1 MVTVENSKM
10 SEGVAWNQGELSEET
25 RKMIMDSNPMMNHQ
39 MAVFN
44 LLDEIAR
51 PHHAPR
57 KYRDDHL
64 IRGLR
69 NMLIDF
75 QLSGQDDYAEC
86 VILAIE
92 ALNGKVKPD

>member
-1 MVTVENSKM
+1 M

-25 RKMIMDSNPMMNHQ
+25 RKLVLERTEMINHQ

-44 LLDEIAR
+44 LIDEIAR
-51 PHHAPR
+51 PQHVPR
-57 KYRDDHL
+57 KFRDDHL

-92 ALNGKVKPD
+92 GLGGQVKPD

>member
-1 MVTVENSKM
+1 M

-25 RKMIMDSNPMMNHQ
+25 RALIGQMNQ
-39 MAVFN
+39 QLAVFS
-44 LLDEIAR
+44 LLEEIAR
-51 PHHAPR
+51 PTHAPK
-57 KYRDDHL
+57 KYREDHL

-69 NMLIDF
+69 TMLIDF

-92 ALNGKVKPD
+92 GLGGQVKPD

>member
-1 MVTVENSKM
+1 M

-25 RKMIMDSNPMMNHQ
+25 RKLVLERTEMINHQ

-44 LLDEIAR
+44 LIDEIAR
-51 PHHAPR
+51 PQHVPR
-57 KYRDDHL
+57 KFRDDHL
-64 IRGLR
+64 IRGLL
-69 NMLIDF
+69 NMVIDF

-92 ALNGKVKPD
+92 GLGGQVKPD

>member
-1 MVTVENSKM
+1 M
-10 SEGVAWNQGELSEET
+10 SDGVSWHQGELSEEPRT
-25 RKMIMDSNPMMNHQ
+25 LVLERTAMINHQ

-44 LLDEIAR
+44 LIDEIAR
-51 PHHAPR
+51 PQHVPR
-57 KYRDDHL
+57 KFRDDHL

-69 NMLIDF
+69 NMVIDF

-92 ALNGKVKPD
+92 GLGGQVKPD

>member
-1 MVTVENSKM
+1 M

-25 RKMIMDSNPMMNHQ
+25 RKLVLERTEMINHQ

-44 LLDEIAR
+44 LIDEIAR
-51 PHHAPR
+51 PQHVPR
-57 KYRDDHL
+57 KFRDDHL

-69 NMLIDF
+69 NMVIDF

-92 ALNGKVKPD
+92 GLGGQVKPD

>member
-1 MVTVENSKM
+1 M
-10 SEGVAWNQGELSEET
+10 SEGVAWNQGELTEET
-25 RKMIMDSNPMMNHQ
+25 RKLVLERTEMTNHQ

-44 LLDEIAR
+44 LIDEIAR
-51 PHHAPR
+51 PQHVPR
-57 KYRDDHL
+57 KFRDDHL

-92 ALNGKVKPD
+92 GLGGQVKPD

>member
-1 MVTVENSKM
+1 M

-25 RKMIMDSNPMMNHQ
+25 RKMVLESKAMMNHQ

-51 PHHAPR
+51 PKHVKR
-57 KYRDDHL
+57 KFRDDHL

-92 ALNGKVKPD
+92 GLGGQIKPD

>member
-1 MVTVENSKM
+1 M

-25 RKMIMDSNPMMNHQ
+25 RKLVLERTDMINHQ

-44 LLDEIAR
+44 LIDEIAR
-51 PHHAPR
+51 PQHVPR
-57 KYRDDHL
+57 KFRDDHL

-69 NMLIDF
+69 NMVIDF

-92 ALNGKVKPD
+92 GLGGQVKPD

>member
-1 MVTVENSKM
+1 M

-25 RKMIMDSNPMMNHQ
+25 RKLVLERTEMINHQ

-44 LLDEIAR
+44 LIDEIAR
-51 PHHAPR
+51 PQHVPR
-57 KYRDDHL
+57 KFRDDHL

-69 NMLIDF
+69 NMVIDF

-92 ALNGKVKPD
+92 GLAGQVKPD

>member
-1 MVTVENSKM
+1 MGDKM

-25 RKMIMDSNPMMNHQ
+25 RALVMNMNHQ
-39 MAVFN
+39 LAVFSM
-44 LLDEIAR
+44 LEEIAR
-51 PHHAPR
+51 PNHSPK
-57 KYRDDHL
+57 KYREDHL

-69 NMLIDF
+69 TMLIDF

-92 ALNGKVKPD
+92 GLGGQIKPD

>member
-1 MVTVENSKM
+1 M

-25 RKMIMDSNPMMNHQ
+25 RNLVLESTAMANHT
-39 MAVFN
+39 MAMFS
-44 LLDEIAR
+44 LLEEIAR
-51 PHHAPR
+51 PKHAP
-57 KYRDDHL
+57 KKFRDDHL

-92 ALNGKVKPD
+92 GLGGQIKPD

>member
-1 MVTVENSKM
+1 MENSKM
-10 SEGVAWNQGELSEET
+10 SEGVAWNQGEVSEET
-25 RKMIMDSNPMMNHQ
+25 RKLILEAGGMKYQ
-39 MAVFN
+39 MAVFDM
-44 LLDEIAR
+44 LDEIAR
-51 PHHAPR
+51 PKHVER

-86 VILAIE
+86 VTLAIE
-92 ALNGKVKPD
+92 GLGGQIKPD

>member
-1 MVTVENSKM
+1 
-10 SEGVAWNQGELSEET
+10 
-25 RKMIMDSNPMMNHQ
+25 MINHQ

-44 LLDEIAR
+44 LIDEIAR
-51 PHHAPR
+51 PQHVPR
-57 KYRDDHL
+57 KFRDDHL

-69 NMLIDF
+69 NMVIDF

-92 ALNGKVKPD
+92 GLGGQVKPD

>member
-1 MVTVENSKM
+1 M

-25 RKMIMDSNPMMNHQ
+25 RKLVLERTEMVNHQ

-44 LLDEIAR
+44 LIDEIAR
-51 PHHAPR
+51 PQHVPR
-57 KYRDDHL
+57 KFRDDHL

-69 NMLIDF
+69 NMVIDF

-92 ALNGKVKPD
+92 GLGGQVKPD

>member
-1 MVTVENSKM
+1 M

-25 RKMIMDSNPMMNHQ
+25 RQMIMNTKYE
-39 MAVFN
+39 MAVFS
-44 LLDEIAR
+44 LLEEIAR
-51 PHHAPR
+51 PAHAPK

-69 NMLIDF
+69 NMATHF
-75 QLSGQDDYAEC
+75 ALSGNDDYYEC

-92 ALNGKVKPD
+92 QLGGQVKPD

>member
-1 MVTVENSKM
+1 M

-25 RKMIMDSNPMMNHQ
+25 RKLVLERTEMINHQ

-44 LLDEIAR
+44 LIDEIAR
-51 PHHAPR
+51 PQHVRR
-57 KYRDDHL
+57 KFRDDHL

-69 NMLIDF
+69 NMVIDF

-92 ALNGKVKPD
+92 GLGGQVKPD